1 MGVDIILIIQSFISL
16 MCNCLNLKKSLIG
29 TTLGYYEAKALKLL
43 VPPDDPEFQKCPK
56 CKGSSNI

>member
-29 TTLGYYEAKALKLL
+29 TTLGYYEARALKLL
-43 VPPDDPEFQKCPK
+43 ASPDDPEF
-56 CKGSSNI
+56 